1 MNPTDAPGRASSS
14 ASAPLSGMQNIST
27 VTATRHAPVAEV
39 FRPGFDPPAR
49 AVDEHD
55 PGLEY
60 GANAG
65 DIVADNMAA
74 ADTSTG
80 LPAAKSRKTRA
91 SPEASCMD
99 TMENHTPS
107 SDAPSGAMQPARC
120 WPPHPGACGADVST
134 LTAPTIAR
142 VLGNA
147 QHDPGLE
154 YGVNA
159 PDIAAANMATHAAA
173 AGQTARSHA
182 GPSHL
187 GSHGDAMP
195 SLLTTAPERTV
206 ERVNRSDDEAT
217 SRAPDWDRGLLRQMH
232 TMSIVSLDKIQAP
245 PRKVGHVVSTKV
257 IFTSCPDPD
266 RPCDAAEAFVIPP
279 NATHATANTVVARLR
294 GFILQHIRDCATNSA
309 PHRWGGADANGTF
322 QSIFPMGKDAFSLVK
337 DGGLPTGQIAM
348 LVAEEEVTNL
358 TKYLQYAVENCCVV
372 ATSGPTALVPT
383 HAIAV
388 EKTHEG
394 RPIHQGEVQMAIK
407 NQTGQDCAI
416 FYNNKDFKNSA
427 IYAFHLLPD
436 QFDRICEK
444 LGGEAGVEILDSIS
458 PIFDFAPKALRHRIY
473 LVGPGGEGPMQE
485 SHVRQWLA
493 DALCTDPNTMLIE
506 QVRDVS
512 TKHGGLYCVE
522 LDYTQDSYDQCCELI
537 MQVVAT
543 VKNPRKP
550 RYAGL
555 KITFAQSPDEMQLL
569 LNYGILKAI
578 STPEASVEVG
588 AGPLRIS
595 PTSHPRSR
603 ASWDGTL
610 RAHR

>member
-1 MNPTDAPGRASSS
+1 M
-14 ASAPLSGMQNIST
+14 
-27 VTATRHAPVAEV
+27 
-39 FRPGFDPPAR
+39 
-49 AVDEHD
+49 
-55 PGLEY
+55 
-60 GANAG
+60 
-65 DIVADNMAA
+65 
-74 ADTSTG
+74 
-80 LPAAKSRKTRA
+80 
-91 SPEASCMD
+91 
-99 TMENHTPS
+99 
-107 SDAPSGAMQPARC
+107 
-120 WPPHPGACGADVST
+120 
-134 LTAPTIAR
+134 
-142 VLGNA
+142 
-147 QHDPGLE
+147 
-154 YGVNA
+154 
-159 PDIAAANMATHAAA
+159 
-173 AGQTARSHA
+173 
-182 GPSHL
+182 
-187 GSHGDAMP
+187 
-195 SLLTTAPERTV
+195 
-206 ERVNRSDDEAT
+206 
-217 SRAPDWDRGLLRQMH
+217 RQMH
-232 TMSIVSLDKIQAP
+232 TLSIMSLDKMQAP
-245 PRKVGHVVSTKV
+245 PRKAGHVVSTKV

-279 NATHATANTVVARLR
+279 NATHAIANTVVARLR
-294 GFILQHIRDCATNSA
+294 GFILQHIRDCATNGA

-322 QSIFPMGKDAFSLVK
+322 QSIFPTGKDAFSLVK

-348 LVAEEEVTNL
+348 LVAVEEVTNL

-407 NQTGQDCAI
+407 NQTGQDSAV

-436 QFDRICEK
+436 QFDRICER

-485 SHVRQWLA
+485 AHVRQWLA

-578 STPEASVEVG
+578 STPEASAAKVDIRRAPMSGLGE
-588 AGPLRIS
+588 
-595 PTSHPRSR
+595 TRS
-603 ASWDGTL
+603 
-610 RAHR
+610 